1 MEYLKSQF
9 LKVFQTTVD
18 VTNKFFGGEIFFS
31 VMTQVTYFLIAKEC
45 FRCQIFLEFN
55 NFHLVNIYLF
65 KLSNQNTR
73 KCEICPNSTIKTE
86 GRQ

>member
-9 LKVFQTTVD
+9 LKVFQPIVD
-18 VTNKFFGGEIFFS
+18 VTNKFFGGQIFFS
-31 VMTQVTYFLIAKEC
+31 EMTQVTYFLIAKEC
-45 FRCQIFLEFN
+45 FPCQIFLEFS

-65 KLSNQNTR
+65 KLSNQNTG